1 MALGPRLEFRQSQS
15 LVMTPQLLQ
24 AIKLLQLSTIEL
36 SAYVETEL
44 ERNPLL
50 ERAEPAGDGERE
62 PPEAPA
68 PERRE
73 EGDWASDTMATDRA
87 AIENDLGTNLENAF
101 PDDAPV
107 RQAATPDSQT
117 FQAFDSGM
125 RGGGSFDPNDENSL
139 EAFVA
144 ADLSLHEHLENQLA
158 MALDSG
164 AGRIIGSALIA
175 AIEDTGYL
183 AEDPAE
189 IATRLGVPEEAVLRV
204 LAVLQACDPPG
215 IGARTLAECLG
226 LQLKEQNRLDPAM
239 QMLLDNLE
247 LLAKRDFSGL
257 RRLCKVDEEDLADM
271 VAEIRRLQPKPGLT
285 FGSQI
290 IQAVIPD
297 VIVRAAADGSWLVEL
312 NAEALPRVLVN
323 RSYFTRV
330 NKQTTDVAGKGFI
343 EEAWTNANWLVRSL
357 EQRSRTILKVA
368 SEIVRQQDGFFA
380 YGVTHLRPLN
390 LKAVAEMVQMHESTV
405 SRVTSNKFMATPRGI
420 FEMKYFFTASIS
432 GTRGSEAH
440 SAEAVRFRIKQMIDA
455 ESADDICSDDAIVEK
470 LRAAG
475 IDIARR
481 TVAKYRESLR
491 IPSSAVRRRE
501 KRALK

>member
-1 MALGPRLEFRQSQS
+1 MGLGPRLEFRQTQS

-50 ERAEPAGDGERE
+50 ERAEPVSDHERE
-62 PPEAPA
+62 APEAPA

-73 EGDWASDTMATDRA
+73 EGDWASDTMAERGA
-87 AIENDLGTNLENAF
+87 AENDLGTSLENAF

-107 RQAATPDSQT
+107 RQPAATPETQT

-144 ADLSLHEHLENQLA
+144 SDVSLHEHLDNQLG
-158 MALDSG
+158 MSLED
-164 AGRIIGSALIA
+164 AGDRLIGSALIS

-189 IATRLGVPEEAVLRV
+189 IALRLGVPEAQVLRV
-204 LAVLQACDPPG
+204 LSVLQSCDPPG
-215 IGARTLAECLG
+215 IGARNLAECLA

-239 QMLLDNLE
+239 QTMLDNLE
-247 LLAKRDFSGL
+247 LLAKRDFAGL
-257 RRLCKVDEEDLADM
+257 RRLCKVDEEDIAEM
-271 VAEIRRLQPKPGLT
+271 VAEIRRLQPKPGLL
-285 FGSQI
+285 FGSEH

-297 VIVRAAADGSWLVEL
+297 VIVRGASDGSWLVEL
-312 NAEALPRVLVN
+312 NQEALPRVLVN
-323 RSYFTRV
+323 RAYFTRV
-330 NKQTTDVAGKGFI
+330 NKQTTDVTGKGFI

-420 FEMKYFFTASIS
+420 FEMKYFFTASIA
-432 GTRGSEAH
+432 GTRGNEAH
-440 SAEAVRFRIKQMIDA
+440 SAEAVRFRIKQMIDT
-455 ESADDICSDDAIVEK
+455 ESPDDICSDDAIVEK
-470 LRAAG
+470 LKGAG

-501 KRALK
+501 KRAMR